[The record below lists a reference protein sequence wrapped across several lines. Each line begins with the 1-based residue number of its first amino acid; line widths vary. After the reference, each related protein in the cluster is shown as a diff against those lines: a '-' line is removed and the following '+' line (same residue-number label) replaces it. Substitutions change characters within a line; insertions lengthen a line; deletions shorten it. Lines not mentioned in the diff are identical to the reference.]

1 MGHKLKKISRGGLPT
16 PPCRRA
22 GLRPARRKLI
32 RRGKKM
38 ISKEG
43 GTICPDQGFFW
54 KQFNI
59 SFVFKGILMKFGGQ
73 AQFYV

>member
-1 MGHKLKKISRGGLPT
+1 
-16 PPCRRA
+16 
-22 GLRPARRKLI
+22 
-32 RRGKKM
+32 M